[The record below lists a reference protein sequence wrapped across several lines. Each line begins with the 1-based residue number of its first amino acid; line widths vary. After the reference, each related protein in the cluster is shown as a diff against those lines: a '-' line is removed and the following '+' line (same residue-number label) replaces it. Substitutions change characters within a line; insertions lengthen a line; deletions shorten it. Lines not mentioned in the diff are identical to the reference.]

1 MAESNPINE
10 PRRLNPVVLSPL
22 APPPVNV
29 GQAFPRAL
37 VTILTIVLVV
47 AVALTL
53 STLYENTQ
61 QTVTLM
67 VDSREIPRRTHQTT
81 VAGLLSEAGIT
92 LSAQDQVE
100 PALETPIQSGLVV
113 QVRRARPVVI
123 AAGNQL
129 RTYQTHARTVS
140 ELLAEIGVSL
150 AGDARVVFAGQPLP
164 LDTTLATLA
173 PPVTPSPTAQADA
186 VAAVRGAL
194 LARPAQ
200 AAPPATPP
208 VVSPTPIRL
217 EIRRAVPIQVRDGGV
232 PLELQTVAA
241 TLGEALQ
248 QAALTI
254 YPADRVMPGLD
265 TPITPDLKVTIV
277 RAKPVT
283 LVADGRSIPTRTQ
296 ADQVKALLKEMG
308 VSLGEKDYVVPP
320 PDAGIVRDMT
330 VRVVRVRE
338 EYVTEENAI
347 PYRTLWQPDESLEL
361 DQRRII
367 QAGVNGIHRRTIK
380 IVYEDGKEITRVLD
394 REWIEREPTTRII
407 GYGTQ
412 IVLRTMMTPEGPITY
427 WRTLRVLATWYNA
440 SHGWWP
446 PGHPFYGMTR
456 TGRIA
461 GRGIV
466 AVDPYVI
473 NLHTRMY
480 VPGYGFADAEDTGG
494 LIKGMRIDLA
504 FDEWDPNPYHLGW
517 VTIYLLA
524 PPPPAAEIN
533 WVLPDYPVERR

>member
-1 MAESNPINE
+1 M
-10 PRRLNPVVLSPL
+10 LSPL
-22 APPPVNV
+22 SSPPVKT
-29 GQAFPRAL
+29 GQVIRHTL
-37 VTILTIVLVV
+37 TTIMLLFLVV
-47 AVALTL
+47 AMVFTLLTV
-53 STLYENTQ
+53 YNNTQ
-61 QTVTLM
+61 RAVTLI
-67 VDSREIPRRTHQTT
+67 VDGREFPRRTHQTT
-81 VAGLLSEAGIT
+81 VAGLLADAGVT
-92 LSAQDQVE
+92 VSAQDRVE
-100 PALETPIQSGLVV
+100 PGLETPIQPGLVV
-113 QVRRARPVVI
+113 QVHRARLVVI
-123 AAGNQL
+123 ATGDQA
-129 RTYQTHARTVS
+129 RTYQTHAQTVG
-140 ELLAEIGVSL
+140 ELLAEAGVSL
-150 AGDARVVFAGQPLP
+150 AGDARVVVAGQPVSPDTP
-164 LDTTLATLA
+164 LAALE
-173 PPVTPSPTAQADA
+173 PPMASSSTASPDPLT
-186 VAAVRGAL
+186 AVRGAL
-194 LARPAQ
+194 LARPVQ

-208 VVSPTPIRL
+208 VVSSTPIRL

-232 PLELQTVAA
+232 PLELQTVAS
-241 TLGEALQ
+241 TLGEALT
-248 QAALTI
+248 QAALPI

-265 TPITPDLKVTIV
+265 TPITPDLKVTII

-283 LVADGRSIPTRTQ
+283 LIADGRSIPTRTQ

-338 EYVTEENAI
+338 EYITEEDAI

-361 DQRRII
+361 DQRRIV
-367 QAGVNGIHRRTIK
+367 QAGINGIHRRTIK
-380 IVYEDGKEITRVLD
+380 IVYEDGQEITRILD
-394 REWIEREPTTRII
+394 REWVEREPTTRII

-412 IVLRTMMTPEGPITY
+412 IMLRTMMTPEGPITY

-446 PGHPFYGMTR
+446 PGHPAYGTTR

-461 GRGIV
+461 GRGIA

-473 NLHTRMY
+473 NLHSRMY
-480 VPGYGFADAEDTGG
+480 VPGYGFAEAEDTGG